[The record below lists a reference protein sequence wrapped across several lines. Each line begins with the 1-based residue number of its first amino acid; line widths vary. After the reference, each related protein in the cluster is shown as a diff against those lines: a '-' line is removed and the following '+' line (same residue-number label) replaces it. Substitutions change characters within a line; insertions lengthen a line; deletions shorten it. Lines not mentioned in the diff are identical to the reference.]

1 MHCRVSVDLSVGV
14 HTLLCRCAS
23 GMGSHSVSHSQG
35 IKSTHSPVR
44 LTLAQLVGNP
54 FEFGCPAPCGIAG
67 ASGRAYTHTRS
78 SICLSVY
85 LCLFGLVRR
94 SLYIPVQLT
103 SLDYGLNPCT
113 CTHFFLARDSNPR
126 PSLGRGTLSS
136 RSCSGPCCLP
146 FWTGL
151 C

>member
-1 MHCRVSVDLSVGV
+1 MAVR
-14 HTLLCRCAS
+14 R
-23 GMGSHSVSHSQG
+23 
-35 IKSTHSPVR
+35 PVA
-44 LTLAQLVGNP
+44 LPGL
-54 FEFGCPAPCGIAG
+54 AG
-67 ASGRAYTHTRS
+67 ARTRTHALVYMF
-78 SICLSVY
+78 ICVS
-85 LCLFGLVRR
+85 CLFDLVRR

-103 SLDYGLNPCT
+103 SLISRLNPRT

-151 C
+151 CCALGSLPVGGCPACHSSQPGLGLGQGGMHRPYHCRAGVHQFSPGSLAPPSWMSG